1 MIQIVR
7 KQSTQLVNT
16 LATSLLTV
24 TRVTTLEKEKR
35 ETKTVRV
42 ATTS

>member
-7 KQSTQLVNT
+7 RQSTQLVNT

-24 TRVTTLEKEKR
+24 TRVTTLEQEKR

-42 ATTS
+42 YTVA